1 MLALMMTVEGMAA
14 ERRHALPAKECEALL
29 ASIGRGEREAFDAF
43 YRATDKMLYAYAL
56 SLTRSHHDAQ
66 DIMMETYLK
75 IRAAAHLY
83 KPQGK
88 PLAWVFTI
96 ARNLVRSHQRT
107 AGKELPFADI
117 SEVELAFDSS
127 EQTEEAIV
135 LRAALRCLS
144 EDERQIVVLHAVS
157 GMKHRELAELLDMP
171 LSTVLSKYTRALA
184 KLKTHLTTQEV
195 GNNG

>member
-1 MLALMMTVEGMAA
+1 MFALMMTVEGMAA
-14 ERRHALPAKECEALL
+14 ARRRALSDQECEALL
-29 ASIGRGEREAFDAF
+29 AGIGRGEGQAFDAF

-56 SLTRSHHDAQ
+56 SLTRSHQDAQ

-96 ARNLVRSHQRT
+96 ARNLARSRQRA
-107 AGKELPFADI
+107 AGREALFADI
-117 SEVELAFDSS
+117 DQAELAFDPGDR
-127 EQTEEAIV
+127 TDEALV

-144 EDERQIVVLHAVS
+144 EEERQIVVLHAVS
-157 GMKHRELAELLDMP
+157 GMKHRELAALLDLP
-171 LSTVLSKYTRALA
+171 LSTVLSKYTRALG
-184 KLKTHLTTQEV
+184 KLRSYLTTQEV
-195 GNNG
+195 GTHG